1 MGYETSRYILH
12 SSLLSL
18 RLGLEDRPEG
28 DNVQVGNKDA
38 FARQCEPDAEI
49 ATSSGRVMHA
59 IMMCHNKSNIL
70 VIVVSDSG
78 SENEV
83 KNDMEN
89 DQ

>member
-1 MGYETSRYILH
+1 MH

-38 FARQCEPDAEI
+38 FARQCERDAEI

-59 IMMCHNKSNIL
+59 MCHNKSNIL

>member
-1 MGYETSRYILH
+1 MH

-38 FARQCEPDAEI
+38 FARQCERDAEI

-59 IMMCHNKSNIL
+59 MCHNKSNIL
-70 VIVVSDSG
+70 VIVASIFFDSG